1 MCGVDVGLRFFRAQA
16 GCSTGSRCCK
26 LVQASCPVHGD
37 VANVVCVSKGFVV
50 SADHCGRRPAR
61 WAQLTK
67 KSSGGR
73 RASSGGRPA
82 RNQLAGVTR
91 GARWRS
97 SGGRPERHQLS
108 LRTRAS
114 GGKPSSCSL
123 LGGHSEGSGGNQ
135 GSSGGRPGRHQLPL
149 SHVSGGRP
157 GGCFLRGGRSER
169 HGGRQVSSG
178 GRQVSS
184 GGRPAWGPPARAPG
198 WARWR

>member
-1 MCGVDVGLRFFRAQA
+1 MG
-16 GCSTGSRCCK
+16 
-26 LVQASCPVHGD
+26 
-37 VANVVCVSKGFVV
+37 
-50 SADHCGRRPAR
+50 ADHCGRRPAR

-82 RNQLAGVTR
+82 RNQLDGVTR

-97 SGGRPERHQLS
+97 SGGRPERHQLP

-123 LGGHSEGSGGNQ
+123 RGCHSEGSGGNR
-135 GSSGGRPGRHQLPL
+135 GSSGGRPERHQLPL
-149 SHVSGGRP
+149 CSRASGGRP
-157 GGCFLRGGRSER
+157 GGCFLWGGRSE
-169 HGGRQVSSG
+169 GPG

-184 GGRPAWGPPARAPG
+184 GGRPAWGPPARVPG
-198 WARWR
+198 GARWRPLSSSSSSALSASREVAQAAYCRRRITRMANHSLPAR